1 MINGNESIKISGK
14 VCRKGLVMVMK
25 GALSDTEARRILNT
39 GQKEMRKE
47 TALKMLKD
55 GELAID
61 KIAKY
66 TGLKVEEVKQL
77 AELQKL

>member
-1 MINGNESIKISGK
+1 M
-14 VCRKGLVMVMK
+14 MVMK